1 LGVNLSE
8 AETLREALRAETDL
22 FSGKSDLAAQ
32 TPAENRHN
40 VDPSTR
46 QVMVD
51 AVSVVAENL
60 AKEVSLCLRYYTVT
74 FRGKRVERA
83 VFAGGGAYEDILLNV
98 LRRRLAVEIEVAQ
111 PLRGYD
117 LSDARTNVHF
127 NSSKRGLFCEWAVAV
142 GLSLKGWD
150 KIKSGKPQATCEL
163 RESYE
168 RN

>member
-1 LGVNLSE
+1 
-8 AETLREALRAETDL
+8 
-22 FSGKSDLAAQ
+22 
-32 TPAENRHN
+32 

-51 AVSVVAENL
+51 AVSAVAEDL

-74 FRGKRVERA
+74 FRGRRVERA

-98 LRRRLAVEIEVAQ
+98 LKRRLAVEIEVAQ
-111 PLRGYD
+111 PLRGFD
-117 LSDARTNVHF
+117 LSGARTNVHF
-127 NSSKRGLFCEWAVAV
+127 NSSGRGLFCEWAVAV

-150 KIKSGKPQATCEL
+150 KIKSGKRQARNEL